1 MVIVKE
7 SIKMKQK
14 IKNGISYFLWFLMIV
29 IVVSSSWLV
38 NQFGTSDFEQ
48 YLYHL
53 FGPKLGSNNDIFL
66 LYFKQTFP
74 TIIGVFVVI
83 LVVYFIIRNYFA
95 PVRSYLLIC
104 FRNQKRKILIPDFSF
119 LSKHIL
125 PISFLVLLLV
135 CYSSLKEIG
144 FVDYVLDKSNY
155 SQIYED
161 YYVEPTS
168 SVLSFPE
175 KKRNLILI
183 YVESL
188 ENSYTVTMND
198 GNEKVNIIPKLTE
211 IADKNINFSNSEE
224 LGGAYPVP
232 GTGWTVAGIFSSMS
246 GLPLTANM
254 DYNTEEKY
262 NSFMPGATILGD
274 ILKEEGYNQKFI
286 LGSSIEFA
294 NKNTLFEEH
303 GNYEILDYLKA
314 KEAGL
319 IPGDYRVWWG
329 YEDSKVFEYAKD
341 SLLELSS
348 KEEPFNLTILTSNTH
363 FVGGYLE
370 DSCSSVFEDAYS
382 NSILCFDSM
391 IGNFISWIEEQ
402 DFYDNTTIVIT
413 GDHLTMDQIWAQTL
427 VGDSYERTIFN
438 TFINSTISPVET
450 QNRVFTQLDLF
461 PTILASM
468 GAEID
473 GERLGLGTNLF
484 SDTPTLAEELG
495 FQYFYDQLSMNSR
508 YYNNHFVYDILD

>member
-1 MVIVKE
+1 M
-7 SIKMKQK
+7 S
-14 IKNGISYFLWFLMIV
+14 
-29 IVVSSSWLV
+29 
-38 NQFGTSDFEQ
+38 
-48 YLYHL
+48 
-53 FGPKLGSNNDIFL
+53 
-66 LYFKQTFP
+66 
-74 TIIGVFVVI
+74 
-83 LVVYFIIRNYFA
+83 
-95 PVRSYLLIC
+95 
-104 FRNQKRKILIPDFSF
+104 
-119 LSKHIL
+119 
-125 PISFLVLLLV
+125 
-135 CYSSLKEIG
+135 
-144 FVDYVLDKSNY
+144 
-155 SQIYED
+155 
-161 YYVEPTS
+161 PTS
-168 SVLSFPE
+168 SVHSFPE
-175 KKRNLILI
+175 TKRNLILI

-211 IADKNINFSNSEE
+211 IAVKNINFSNSEE